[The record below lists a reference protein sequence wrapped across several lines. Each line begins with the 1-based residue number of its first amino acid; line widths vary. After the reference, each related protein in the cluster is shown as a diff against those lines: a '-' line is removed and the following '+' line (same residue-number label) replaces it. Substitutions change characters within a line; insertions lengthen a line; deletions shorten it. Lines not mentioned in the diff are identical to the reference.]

1 VIVFAALFVYVPP
14 LQGLLG
20 TAALPARYVVL
31 LLPYPFIV
39 LGADELRKWIV
50 RRRAA
55 SLAHRPAE
63 SAASA

>member
-1 VIVFAALFVYVPP
+1 MVSRRHSLCVIPAGEPGSPP

-31 LLPYPFIV
+31 LLPYPFIG

-50 RRRAA
+50 
-55 SLAHRPAE
+55 PITG
-63 SAASA
+63 